1 MLQAAALCLSLFAS
15 ALPRQ
20 TGSNDDRKAI
30 RALMDRFTDAWNKHD
45 AHAFASVFAEDAD
58 FTNVVGKGAT
68 GRSQI
73 EAFHAPV
80 FATIFKNSHVKYTD
94 AKIRFIRA
102 DVAAV
107 DVPWEMTGVLDPQGN
122 PRPDR
127 VGLLNFTMAND
138 GGQWQIVVMHNL
150 DLTPAPPSSK

>member
-30 RALMDRFTDAWNKHD
+30 RALIDRFTDAWNKHD

-58 FTNVVGKGAT
+58 FTNVAGKGAT

-80 FATIFKNSHVKYTD
+80 FATIFKNSHLKYTD
-94 AKIRFIRA
+94 VKIRFIRA

>member
-30 RALMDRFTDAWNKHD
+30 RALIDRFTDAWNKHD

-58 FTNVVGKGAT
+58 FTNVAGKGAT